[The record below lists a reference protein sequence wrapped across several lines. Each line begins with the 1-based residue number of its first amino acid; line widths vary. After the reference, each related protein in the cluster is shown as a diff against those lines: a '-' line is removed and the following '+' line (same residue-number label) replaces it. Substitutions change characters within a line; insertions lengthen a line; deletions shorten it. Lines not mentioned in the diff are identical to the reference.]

1 MIYKF
6 KLKQKAAPSQASK
19 VKLIRAPN
27 QLLRSKSTF
36 PAMSP
41 YMCSHNY
48 NRDTDRDVNMRQV
61 PSDLSFCV
69 LTDWILCLWNIK
81 GLCVLLMLWGI
92 ILKCSLSAF
101 CSLLLT
107 HTLCGAAIFTGCR
120 DNEGTCVKLKP
131 AAHKGTHYTSATAKC
146 EAAEF
151 VFDVLQTVYWS
162 WASDSSAA
170 EGTVY
175 SRHTRD
181 IMWTSGAG
189 NVISAKCFMGFEFI
203 YTHHTL
209 IFKCRSMLTVLTRT
223 ENN

>member
-6 KLKQKAAPSQASK
+6 KLKQKAALTQVSK

-41 YMCSHNY
+41 HMCSHNY

-120 DNEGTCVKLKP
+120 DNEGTCVKLK
-131 AAHKGTHYTSATAKC
+131 TCCT
-146 EAAEF
+146 
-151 VFDVLQTVYWS
+151 Q
-162 WASDSSAA
+162 
-170 EGTVY
+170 
-175 SRHTRD
+175 RHTLYISHSKVWSCWVCVWCPADCLLILGQRQFSCRGNSLFTSHTWHHVDFRCWKHYLRQMFYWIWIHLYSPHLD
-181 IMWTSGAG
+181 I
-189 NVISAKCFMGFEFI
+189 
-203 YTHHTL
+203 
-209 IFKCRSMLTVLTRT
+209 
-223 ENN
+223 